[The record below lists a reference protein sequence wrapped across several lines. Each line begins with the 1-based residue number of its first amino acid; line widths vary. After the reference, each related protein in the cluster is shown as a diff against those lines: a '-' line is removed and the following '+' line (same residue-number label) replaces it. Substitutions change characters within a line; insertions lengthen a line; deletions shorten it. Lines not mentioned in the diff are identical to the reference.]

1 MQLRSFSQKPLVLSF
16 LLNVAFLVLCLGIG
30 GLHYGCIDDYFM
42 ASVVSGAYGGNFD
55 AHTLFVNGAYAYFLR
70 PFYAVFPKIGW
81 YSIFELVGVFVA
93 FTSATYSLLRNQCGK
108 LNVSVVVFLLAC
120 VSPAFYLQLGFTQ
133 CAAAMTAAGI
143 LQIYTGHNEKKIP
156 SLLFG
161 AFLLICG
168 MIFRREGF
176 LLGVPFLFLLLAVSS
191 FEKKSVYKWTIAVL
205 LACAGAYQGLQSFNK
220 SLFNNEDFSYYLAY
234 QGPRAMLGDGA
245 YYDSKNV
252 YDELEERGKSG
263 RDFDLLQQWVFYDT
277 EVFSLDSLK
286 PIVNV
291 INRNRY
297 DLNYA
302 KLPVQ
307 LFFVVANS
315 FWGINAWCW
324 GLICVFL
331 FVGCARRANMFT
343 WGSLALIALCLS
355 YLLLMNRVVGHV
367 ENSIWLY
374 AIFSAIPFI
383 KSTDFNKKKFEK
395 LPSLIS
401 IVGLSCFVLAYMS
414 LPKIENNR
422 ALFGLPQKSESLQ
435 KIIDIV
441 NSNPDNV
448 YLFPITSY
456 MEYALFYGNI
466 LEAVAPKSLGNI
478 IPIGYWN
485 INHPGMI
492 QEMYSRGVQNP
503 LRDIVKENVFV
514 VDEEYKLPLQNFYR
528 RHYGDSIAVDTVA
541 KFGYKSLLKYKKT
554 DLNAEVGNE

>member
-1 MQLRSFSQKPLVLSF
+1 MRLESLPQTTLVLSF
-16 LLNVAFLVLCLGIG
+16 LLNVVFLILCLGIG

-81 YSIFELVGVFVA
+81 YSIFELIGVFVA
-93 FTSATYSLLRNQCGK
+93 FTSATYTLLRNQCGK
-108 LNVSVVVFLLAC
+108 LNVSVAVFLLAC

-143 LQIYTGHNEKKIP
+143 LQIYTGHNEKRIP
-156 SLLFG
+156 PLLFG
-161 AFLLICG
+161 AILLICG

-307 LFFVVANS
+307 LFFVVAKS

-331 FVGCARRANMFT
+331 FIGGARRANIIT
-343 WGSLALIALCLS
+343 WGSLALIALCMT

-374 AIFSAIPFI
+374 AIFSGIPFI
-383 KSTDFNKKKFEK
+383 RSVNFHEKKFEK
-395 LPSLIS
+395 LPIM
-401 IVGLSCFVLAYMS
+401 ICFIALSCFVLAYMS

-422 ALFGLPQKSESLQ
+422 ALFGFPQKSESLQ
-435 KIIDIV
+435 KMIDIV
-441 NSNPDNV
+441 ISNPDNV

-466 LEAVAPKSLGNI
+466 LEATAPKSLGNI

-492 QEMYSRGVQNP
+492 QEMKARGVQNP
-503 LRDIVKENVFV
+503 LRDIIKENVFV

-541 KFGYKSLLKYKKT
+541 KFGYKSLLKYKKV
-554 DLNAEVGNE
+554 DLSVEVENE